1 MEEIIINK
9 IAFSPCEKL
18 ASGEGLSHIMNLYKD
33 MMLVL
38 EEEISPIINAKL
50 ASVLEE
56 SENDVYDAIKE
67 ASEEL
72 VEKDLTQRI
81 LHVYLYIYNDF
92 LRAVDAY
99 AGNNELGLL
108 FAANGFEPK
117 RLALYWYPY
126 YTSNIRSG
134 REPYFRPK
142 SMMQTLSVSFVIAN
156 ELMGLY
162 HYATSVWNVLKFAYR
177 GSKQLLFTWADYFNY
192 LYATH
197 SSVSTTI
204 VYNVI
209 NMMLKRGRKDVT
221 LRTLTTQE
229 HLGVAFADFA
239 YGRKDGVT
247 PNVMIDALD
256 KINDADLASIYD
268 ASEKCLKLED
278 AFGLRAVAFR
288 FGGEYCVAFAGTRLD
303 FSGVGKGFVSMQNI
317 LTDVIQLI
325 YKPTPAYMAAV
336 GIVDAMLSNTRKNV
350 SVYGHSLG
358 AGLMQFACAGN
369 STTRIHGYGYNSAG
383 LSAATC
389 DILSKRGAYVPLNN
403 IVFIN
408 ASTDVVS
415 KIGFFLG
422 ERVEVN
428 TTGMDALRAHKI
440 ETLNA
445 VVNKGEMLYC

>member
-1 MEEIIINK
+1 MEKNIK
-9 IAFSPCEKL
+9 TIAFSPCEKL
-18 ASGEGLSHIMNLYKD
+18 ASGEDLSHIVNLYKD
-33 MMLVL
+33 MMLIY
-38 EEEISPIINAKL
+38 EEEIIPIINSKL
-50 ASVLEE
+50 ASVIEE
-56 SENDVYDAIKE
+56 GGDNVYDAITE
-67 ASEEL
+67 AAEEL
-72 VEKDLTQRI
+72 VEKDMAQRI
-81 LHVYLYIYNDF
+81 LHVYLFIYND
-92 LRAVDAY
+92 LIRAVDAY
-99 AGNNELGLL
+99 AGTNELGTL

-134 REPYFRPK
+134 REPYFRPRLII
-142 SMMQTLSVSFVIAN
+142 QTLSVSFVIAN
-156 ELMGLY
+156 ELMGLCQ
-162 HYATSVWNVLKFAYR
+162 YATSVWKVLKFAYR
-177 GSKQLLFTWADYFNY
+177 GSRRLLFTWADYFNY

-209 NMMLKRGRKDVT
+209 NLMLKGGCKDVT
-221 LRTLTTQE
+221 LRMPTTQE
-229 HLGVAFADFA
+229 CIGVAFADFA
-239 YGRKDGVT
+239 YGKKANVP
-247 PNVMIDALD
+247 PNLMIDALD
-256 KINDADLASIYD
+256 NINDADLAVVYD
-268 ASEKCLKLED
+268 ASEKCLRLED
-278 AFGLRAVAFR
+278 AFGLKAVAFR
-288 FGGEYCVAFAGTRLD
+288 FGGEDCVAFAGTRLD
-303 FSGVGKGFVSMQNI
+303 FAGVGKGFVSMQNI

-358 AGLMQFACAGN
+358 GGLMQFACAGN
-369 STTRIHGYGYNSAG
+369 GTTRAHGYGYNAAG

-403 IVFIN
+403 IVFVN

-422 ERVEVN
+422 ERIEVD
-428 TTGMDALRAHKI
+428 TTGMDVLKAHKI

-445 VVNKGEMLYC
+445 VVNKGGELYC